1 MKDFKRNNL
10 MKKIL
15 YVSIL
20 FIAVLQSCSKDLNW
34 VEDGY
39 KTEGVVYTIPSGIYV
54 ADNSFKIV
62 AYYAEANE
70 PDSIGLDKYK
80 MITHLHYAF
89 AYPNADGTLK
99 ALAKPANF
107 AKVMKLAKE
116 NGVKRA
122 ISLAGTE
129 SIYSALAADPV
140 LRKTL
145 VDNIMAFVLKND
157 LDGVDIDWEYPRSN
171 LSNDITYEAFMKD
184 LSARLHVYHKYLSS
198 AVTAAVYTGSVR
210 DGINKATID
219 VMDFVNV
226 MAYDGSNFQPNEPNH
241 SSYYMAN
248 YALDV
253 WLDQKG
259 LTKEKAVLG
268 FPAYGKTS
276 GATGVAMTYRNL
288 LANKADPMLNIF
300 TITTGAT
307 PLTYY
312 YNGIPLIKEKTALAY
327 SRANGIM
334 VWELSQDAN
343 GTNSLIKAA
352 KDKLGELNVK

>member
-1 MKDFKRNNL
+1 MKN
-10 MKKIL
+10 IL
-15 YVSIL
+15 YISVI
-20 FIAVLQSCSKDLNW
+20 FIAALQSCSKDLNW

-39 KTEGVVYTIPSGIYV
+39 TTGAVTYAIPAGAYV
-54 ADNSFKIV
+54 PDNSFKIV

-107 AKVMKLAKE
+107 TKVMKLAKE

-122 ISLAGTE
+122 ISLAGSE

-145 VDNIMAFVLKND
+145 VNNIMAFVLKND

-171 LSNDITYEAFMKD
+171 FSNDITYEAFMKD

-198 AVTAAVYTGSVR
+198 AVTAGLYAGSVK
-210 DGINKATID
+210 DGINKAAID
-219 VMDFVNV
+219 AMDFVNL
-226 MAYDGSNFQPNEPNH
+226 MAYDGANWKSDPNH
-241 SSYYMAN
+241 SSYIMAGDV
-248 YALDV
+248 LDV
-253 WLDQKG
+253 WFNEKG

-268 FPAYGKTS
+268 FPAYGKN
-276 GATGVAMTYRNL
+276 AANAAMTYRNL

-300 TITTGAT
+300 TMMTGAT
-307 PLTYY
+307 PVTYY

-343 GTNSLIKAA
+343 GANSLIKAA